1 MSGINWKSMHRSPAG
16 PILLIVIG
24 AVLALNPDSASALV
38 SAILGWGLI
47 VVGVM
52 LIVGGSLGRNDW
64 GSIAQGALFLI
75 CGSWLHRNPLMI
87 ASVLGIL
94 LGIAALRQGWRAAMN
109 VSKSKRNGGFWIP
122 GAVLAVAE
130 LLVGLR
136 LIFSPLTVSRF
147 VLTLAGI
154 AMAVCGVWELI
165 SRSREKKYIPG
176 TPNIIDA
183 DK

>member
-1 MSGINWKSMHRSPAG
+1 MSGINWKSLHRSPAG
-16 PILLIVIG
+16 SILLIVAG
-24 AVLALNPDSASALV
+24 VVLALNPDSASALV

-47 VVGVM
+47 LVGVM

-109 VSKSKRNGGFWIP
+109 VGQSKRNGGFWIP

-154 AMAVCGVWELI
+154 AMAV
-165 SRSREKKYIPG
+165 
-176 TPNIIDA
+176 
-183 DK
+183 

>member
-1 MSGINWKSMHRSPAG
+1 MSGINWKSMHRSPVG
-16 PILLIVIG
+16 SILLIVIG
-24 AVLALNPDSASALV
+24 AVLAMNPDSASALV

-52 LIVGGSLGRNDW
+52 LIVGGFLGRNDW
-64 GSIAQGALFLI
+64 GAIAQGALFLI

-87 ASVLGIL
+87 AAVLGIL
-94 LGIAALRQGWRAAMN
+94 LGIAAVRQGWRAAMD
-109 VSKSKRNGGFWIP
+109 VGRSKRNGGFWIP

-130 LLVGLR
+130 LIVGVR

-154 AMAVCGVWELI
+154 AMAACGVWELI